1 MTVRKFNYVRFGIFI
16 AIVLAILIAIIVG
29 ISSLVSHIKY
39 TKTYEYKLINI
50 GYSKEESDII
60 NSKLNNTE
68 IDELLKLEYN
78 KDYVSFINEKYFL
91 YSNLDKYL
99 EYKKNNKSYD
109 NSKVISI
116 INTEANIDWFDN
128 EKETDTSLNELM
140 LVNRLYGLNKEY
152 EVEDVVTIPSKY
164 AYSGNKISE
173 SILDDIMALA
183 DDAKENGYT
192 FVVSGSY
199 RSYKDQEK
207 LYNSYVN
214 SMGKSEADKVV
225 ARPGHSEYET
235 GLSFGFVPY
244 NKQYSSDKAVL
255 SEEYLW
261 LKENAHNYGF
271 IFRFESGK
279 EYLTGF
285 NADTWRL
292 RYVGEEAA
300 SIIYANNLTFE
311 EYYAYYVKG
320 KQ

>member
-16 AIVLAILIAIIVG
+16 AIVLAILIGIIVG
-29 ISSLVSHIKY
+29 IVSLVKHINY
-39 TKTYEYKLINI
+39 TKTYEYKLLNI

-60 NSKLNNTE
+60 TSKLKDSDIE
-68 IDELLKLEYN
+68 ELLKLKYDET
-78 KDYVSFINEKYFL
+78 YVSLINEKYFI
-91 YSNLDKYL
+91 YSNLDKYI
-99 EYKKNNKSYD
+99 EYKNSNKSYD
-109 NSKVISI
+109 NSKVIAI

-128 EKETDTSLNELM
+128 EKETDTSDKELM
-140 LVNRLYGLNKEY
+140 LVNRLYGLNKDF
-152 EVEDVVTIPSKY
+152 EVEDLVTVPSKY

-173 SILDDIMALA
+173 SILDNIMSLA
-183 DDAKENGYT
+183 DEAKENGYT

-214 SMGKSEADKVV
+214 SYGKSEADKIV

-244 NKQYSSDKAVL
+244 NKSYSSDKAVL

-320 KQ
+320 NK